1 MAFAVSPKGSDGEP
15 RLNFDSLGKL
25 YITIAIVWTTLVV
38 CGSCFLLY
46 NRHLPALR
54 VRNTYLW
61 TAAVAFLHAYWVL
74 CLLAYVINGTYP
86 CTAEFWIM
94 SLWLPFGIALYQVN
108 GMHLLHI
115 ASLQTRFICPQALY
129 AYRGS
134 RYSKNGWWRFWN
146 LGLPDSLSR
155 LQKICILMG
164 VIVQVNY
171 IPSKST
177 QFQLLI
183 QSQVLVS
190 LVIFLISKKFHN
202 SWGAVG
208 HAVGPGQCRRG
219 WEW

>member
-1 MAFAVSPKGSDGEP
+1 MAFEISPDGFDGQH

-25 YITIAIVWTTLVV
+25 YISIVIIWTTLVI
-38 CGSCFLLY
+38 CGSYFLLQ
-46 NRHLPALR
+46 NRHLPTLR

-61 TAAVAFLHAYWVL
+61 TTAVAFLHAYWVL

-115 ASLQTRFICPQALY
+115 AGLQTRFIYGQPLY

-134 RYSKNGWWRFWN
+134 GHGRNGWRTLRT

-155 LQKICILMG
+155 LQRICILTG
-164 VIVQVNY
+164 VAVQARHTRFA
-171 IPSKST
+171 SLST
-177 QFQLLI
+177 
-183 QSQVLVS
+183 
-190 LVIFLISKKFHN
+190 
-202 SWGAVG
+202 
-208 HAVGPGQCRRG
+208 RR
-219 WEW
+219 